1 MKNATRS
8 SLFCAVLMFVGLG
21 VAQAQSTLTV
31 TTTADDFQNLAACP
45 GTAPNYTCATLRD
58 AVNWTTALA
67 AAQGSITATINFNI
81 AATDPGCTGGVC
93 TISLTNV
100 LAGTGTTDTLTID
113 ASTSTQSI
121 VISGATQGAQSNPTP
136 GLIENMGPLT
146 LNSLTITGFSC
157 NQNNQGCNFSGIRA
171 YFAPLTVT
179 NSTFVNNSFVNGLGA
194 AILMQNAALTITNS
208 TFSGNSAGSGGGA
221 IYTTGNTTI
230 TNSTFYSNSSP
241 SGGGAITIDGS
252 SGATMTVT
260 NSTFSSNNGGGGG
273 NAIYAPAFGK
283 ATLYNT
289 ILAAEGVSSAGNCL
303 AAPNATQF
311 VDGGGNVNDDTT
323 NSCNFGNSNSGF
335 GVPDTGQ
342 EGLNLN
348 QLANNGG
355 PTQTIALL
363 ANSVANFDGVVANC
377 PATDQR
383 GVARPITGQSP
394 SCSSGAYQFTGPPPV
409 QNGSGTTAGCTSPA
423 ICNITGGENQSI
435 AAGTPAAAAALAAL
449 TGNAAVITESICTV
463 NVDPRAI
470 CPPGVPSSP
479 YYNSPTL
486 PLAAMCPSLPS
497 GGAGNSVIPDYLC
510 GAYGSRGAGSGTG
523 FAVIQ
528 GIANGVN
535 GIPGLLVMN
544 DANPDAFFPPGG
556 NPSTE
561 CAPDGAFIDSIS
573 DGWGPWSL
581 SPIEGI
587 IPEGNRVMELTDG
600 CGGNKLSSGGMSMY
614 VIGTALNLNNAT
626 QELGRLPKTLVN
638 FAEFKYLNLGVE
650 LAGDPIDLPNKI
662 RLIEIVAQSAVF
674 LAEGKNGCAE
684 DTLYEADRY
693 VINNANHFRGIPAL
707 DPNSYGRTRARI
719 LNLFFTLFTRIDGNP
734 NPITDLG
741 PNINLPLL
749 APSLSGP
756 PASCSVSYLGPDGY

>member
-8 SLFCAVLMFVGLG
+8 SLFGGVLIFVGFG
-21 VAQAQSTLTV
+21 VAQAQILTV
-31 TTTADDFQNLAACP
+31 TSTADDAANPVICTSNL
-45 GTAPNYTCATLRD
+45 PNYTCATLRD
-58 AVNWTTALA
+58 AITTANAVA
-67 AAQGSITATINFNI
+67 AAQASITGTINFNI
-81 AATDPGCTGGVC
+81 PATDPGCTGGVC
-93 TISLTNV
+93 TISLTSV
-100 LAGTGTTDTLTID
+100 LPATATTATLTID
-113 ASTSTQSI
+113 ASASAQSI

-136 GLIENMGPLT
+136 GVIQNNGPLT
-146 LNSLTITGFSC
+146 LKSLTITSFSC

-171 YFAPLTVT
+171 YYAPLTVT

-221 IYTTGNTTI
+221 IYTYGTTTI
-230 TNSTFYSNSSP
+230 TNSTFYGNSSP
-241 SGGGAITIDGS
+241 GGGGAITIDGS
-252 SGATMTVT
+252 SGATLTVT
-260 NSTFSSNNGGGGG
+260 NSTFSTNTATNGA

-289 ILAAEGVSSAGNCL
+289 ILASEGASNAGNCL

-311 VDGGGNVNDDTT
+311 VDGGGNLNDDTT
-323 NSCNFGNSNSGF
+323 NTCNFGGSNSGF
-335 GVPDTGQ
+335 GVPDTGT

-383 GVARPITGQSP
+383 GVARPVGGQSP
-394 SCSSGAYQFTGPPPV
+394 SCSSGAYQFAGPPPV
-409 QNGSGTTAGCTSPA
+409 QNGSGTAAGCTSPA

-435 AAGTPAAAAALAAL
+435 AAGTPAASAALAAL
-449 TGNAAVITESICTV
+449 TGSAAVITENICTV

-470 CPPGVPSSP
+470 CPPGIPSSP

-535 GIPGLLVMN
+535 GIPGLLIMN

-587 IPEGNRVMELTDG
+587 IPEGNRIIELTDG
-600 CGGNKLSSGGMSMY
+600 CGGNKLTSGGMSMTL
-614 VIGTALNLNNAT
+614 IGTALNLNNAT

-638 FAEFKYLNLGVE
+638 FAEYKYINLGVE
-650 LAGDPIDLPNKI
+650 LAEDPIDTPNKI
-662 RLIEIVAQSAVF
+662 RLLEIVAQSAVF

-693 VINNANHFRGIPAL
+693 VINNANHFHGIPAL

-719 LNLFFTLFTRIDGNP
+719 LNLFFTLFTRLDGNP

-741 PNINLPLL
+741 PNVNLPLL

-756 PASCSVSYLGPDGY
+756 PASCSVSYLGLDGY